1 MKLNFKG
8 NCQEKNPMHTTGNCF
23 TLGALD
29 TFLLTVLGE
38 PKLLVMKYGTAA
50 NTNKVW
56 LSRRGPML
64 EITFL

>member
-8 NCQEKNPMHTTGNCF
+8 NYRYKNPVHTIGNCL

-38 PKLLVMKYGTAA
+38 PKLLVMKDVTATDTD
-50 NTNKVW
+50 NV
-56 LSRRGPML
+56 
-64 EITFL
+64 

>member
-8 NCQEKNPMHTTGNCF
+8 NCQEKNPMPTIGNCL

-29 TFLLTVLGE
+29 PFLLTVLGD

-50 NTNKVW
+50 NTNNV
-56 LSRRGPML
+56 
-64 EITFL
+64 